1 MKQRP
6 AENIMTAIP
15 SIEYKE
21 HKLDNGLSIV
31 MSRNTK
37 IPSAA
42 INMTYHVGSKD
53 EEPGMT
59 GLAHLFEH
67 LMFEGS
73 PNVPKGKFDEILNNN
88 GGDSNAYTTWDT
100 TSYFICLPSSHLEIA
115 FWLDSDRIA
124 GFGITEEALE
134 VQKDVVMEEKLMYV
148 DNSPYGSVEEE
159 SAKRLFNTSGY
170 RWPVIG
176 NMDELE
182 KATLDDIRIFHK
194 KFYAP
199 SNAVLSVVGDIDYD
213 ETLNLIEKYYGS
225 ISPGQKF
232 ERPRHDDVEIESEQI
247 AEIRD
252 NIHLEGKFIFYRIP
266 ESGSKDYYAMNMLS
280 GILSEGESS
289 RLVKKLEYELELVN
303 EVDTAVY
310 GLEKT
315 GVFAIS
321 SIVLKGK
328 SSEEVQK
335 IIDHSIEDIKNGN
348 ISEYEL
354 EKMKNRV
361 ETYFSSGRQ
370 SIIGLADKFS
380 FLKTF
385 YNDCGRI
392 NVEVMNYLSIS
403 RDDIVS
409 AANKFLN
416 KNRRVVL
423 NYLPKK

>member
-1 MKQRP
+1 
-6 AENIMTAIP
+6 MTAIP
-15 SIEYKE
+15 SIEFKE
-21 HKLDNGLSIV
+21 HKLDNGLRIV

-37 IPSAA
+37 IPSTA

-124 GFGITEEALE
+124 GFGVTEEALE

-170 RWPVIG
+170 RWPIIG
-176 NMDELE
+176 DMDELE
-182 KATLDDIRIFHK
+182 KATIDDIRIFHK

-225 ISPGQKF
+225 ISPGQNF
-232 ERPRHDDVEIESEQI
+232 ERPRHDDVDIESEQI

-252 NIHLEGKFIFYRIP
+252 NIHLEGKFIFYKIP

-328 SSEEVQK
+328 SSEEVQR
-335 IIDHSIEDIKNGN
+335 IIDLSIEDIKNGN
-348 ISEYEL
+348 ISYYEL

-385 YNDCGRI
+385 YNDCDRI
-392 NVEVMNYLSIS
+392 NAEVMNYLSIT

-416 KNRRVVL
+416 KNQRVVL

>member
-6 AENIMTAIP
+6 AENIRTAIP
-15 SIEYKE
+15 SIEYVE
-21 HKLDNGLSIV
+21 HKLDNGLSVV
-31 MSRNTK
+31 MSRNSN
-37 IPSAA
+37 IPSVAV
-42 INMTYHVGSKD
+42 NTTYHVGSKD

-100 TSYFICLPSSHLEIA
+100 TSYFVCLPSSHLEIA

-170 RWPVIG
+170 RWPIIG
-176 NMDELE
+176 DMDELE
-182 KATLDDIRIFHK
+182 KATLDDLRIFHK
-194 KFYAP
+194 KFYTP
-199 SNAVLSVVGDIDYD
+199 SNAVLSVVGDIEYD
-213 ETLNLIEKYYGS
+213 ETLQLIERYYGS
-225 ISPGQKF
+225 ISPGQTF
-232 ERPRHDDVEIESEQI
+232 ERVKHDEVETTSEQT
-247 AEIRD
+247 ADIRD

-266 ESGSKDYYAMNMLS
+266 ESGSKEYYALNMLS

-289 RLVKKLEYELELVN
+289 RLVKELEYELELVN
-303 EVDTAVY
+303 DIDTAVY
-310 GLEKT
+310 GLENA

-321 SIVLKGK
+321 SLVLKGK
-328 SSEEVQK
+328 KSDEVQSR
-335 IIDHSIEDIKNGN
+335 IDLAIEDIKNGN
-348 ISEYEL
+348 VSDYEL
-354 EKMKNRV
+354 EKIKNRV

-370 SIIGLADKFS
+370 SIIGLSDKFS

-392 NVEVMNYLSIS
+392 NAEVMNYLCITK
-403 RDDIVS
+403 DDIVTS
-409 AANKFLN
+409 ANKYLN
-416 KNRRVVL
+416 RNQRVVL
-423 NYLPKK
+423 NYLPK